1 MLGKL
6 HLICMKTKD
15 FYAKNRC
22 DLNKLDVISPT
33 FHTSVKRRKITFKSL
48 LNPLVCHPYV
58 TKLMASNYFQLY
70 IMDIYLRNLL
80 TLRQKNYFK
89 ILRKLKVFIVCC

>member
-33 FHTSVKRRKITFKSL
+33 FHTSVKRRKIISKSL
-48 LNPLVCHPYV
+48 LNPPRMSSKKCDEINGV
-58 TKLMASNYFQLY
+58 KLFPTLY
-70 IMDIYLRNLL
+70 HGYILKESFNAKVNNLL
-80 TLRQKNYFK
+80 QN
-89 ILRKLKVFIVCC
+89 LKKG